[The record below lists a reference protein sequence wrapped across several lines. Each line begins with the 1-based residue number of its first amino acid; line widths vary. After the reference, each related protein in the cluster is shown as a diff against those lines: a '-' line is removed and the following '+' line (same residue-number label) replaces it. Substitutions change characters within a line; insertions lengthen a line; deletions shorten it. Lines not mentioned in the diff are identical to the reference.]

1 LSVYVIGKSGYIG
14 RSLMEYLTDIDLE
27 PIGIGR
33 SDPLPEFTTDDTIIN
48 AACAGWRPEQRDDWR
63 DTITSNVLLPLEIE
77 RKRNGANLI
86 HFSTG
91 AESIPEMLS
100 SGYVLTKRIASEML
114 TGKAHIVYL
123 YTIWGGTHEPPYR
136 FMASLLKAAASKEHL
151 TVTSPFVTRDFV
163 HIDRLMP
170 LIGRLISTKDYRTIQ
185 FGTGNART
193 LAQVIGTLD
202 AVVPGLNVSMQYV
215 GADYF
220 PYCADVP
227 FLTRDTFAEDLRK
240 EYYDKSNYIS

>member
-1 LSVYVIGKSGYIG
+1 MAVYVIGKSGYIG
-14 RSLMEYLTDIDLE
+14 RSLMDYLADIDLE

-33 SDPLPEFTTDDTIIN
+33 SDPLPEFTKDDTIIN

-63 DTITSNVLLPLEIE
+63 DTITSNVLLPMEIE

-114 TGKAHIVYL
+114 AGKAHIIYL
-123 YTIWGGTHEPPYR
+123 YTIWGGQYEPSYR
-136 FMASLLKAAASKEHL
+136 FMSSIIKAAITGEPY

-163 HIDRLMP
+163 HIDRLTP
-170 LIGRLISTKDYRTIQ
+170 LIGRLIGTKDYDTIQ

-193 LAQVIGTLD
+193 LAQVIGTMDAIVPRLD
-202 AVVPGLNVSMQYV
+202 VSMQYV

-240 EYYDKSNYIS
+240 EY